1 MRTLFVILML
11 ALAGCA
17 SGGGANREVAAVVQ
31 SEDARQAAVDTA
43 QAGAG
48 SEAALKAGAEAVPKA
63 AADKTDEPP
72 TRP

>member
-1 MRTLFVILML
+1 VRALFVMLML

-17 SGGGANREVAAVVQ
+17 SSGANREVAAVVN

-63 AADKTDEPP
+63 ATDKSDEPP
-72 TRP
+72 TQP